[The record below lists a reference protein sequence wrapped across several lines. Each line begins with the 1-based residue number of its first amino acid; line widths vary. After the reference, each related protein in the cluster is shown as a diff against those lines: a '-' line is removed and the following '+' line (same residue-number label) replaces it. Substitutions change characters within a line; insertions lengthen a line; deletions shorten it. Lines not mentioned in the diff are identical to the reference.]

1 MENVEKITDHKPD
14 ISLDTFYSLEVKFC
28 LIEEVEDVLKNPKK
42 PFDATDNPVKGYKLL
57 IDTGTEK
64 REVFTNICDKF
75 TKEQLKGQ
83 ITTFVLN
90 LPVALIR
97 GVNSRG
103 MIVMTD
109 NALVTG
115 GKTGDILI

>member
-1 MENVEKITDHKPD
+1 MENTEKLTDHKPD
-14 ISLDTFYSLEVKFC
+14 INLDIFYSLEVKFC

-42 PFDATDNPVKGYKLL
+42 PFDVTENPVKGYKLS

-64 REVFTNICDKF
+64 RDVFTNIYDKF

-83 ITTFVLN
+83 VTTFVLN
-90 LPVALIR
+90 LPAALIR

-109 NALVTG
+109 NALVSG
-115 GKTGDILI
+115 GKKGDILI

>member
-1 MENVEKITDHKPD
+1 MENMLTDHKPD
-14 ISLDTFYSLEVKFC
+14 ISLETFYSLEVKFC

-42 PFDATDNPVKGYKLL
+42 DFHEIDNPVKGYKLT
-57 IDTGTEK
+57 INTGSEK
-64 REVFTNICDKF
+64 REVFTNIVDKF

-90 LPVALIR
+90 LPAAVIR

-103 MIVMTD
+103 MIIMTD
-109 NALVTG
+109 TNLVTG